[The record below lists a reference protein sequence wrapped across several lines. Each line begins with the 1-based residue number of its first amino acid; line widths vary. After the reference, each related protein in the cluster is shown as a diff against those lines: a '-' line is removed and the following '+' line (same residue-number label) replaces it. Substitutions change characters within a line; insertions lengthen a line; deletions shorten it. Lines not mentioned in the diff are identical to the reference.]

1 MKLMS
6 GVGLM
11 TKTFRFRRLERVN
24 IWYETDIEAESEEE
38 ARDLLESPMSDFTWE
53 EQDRDCL
60 HQETELTEVFE
71 E

>member
-1 MKLMS
+1 MKLMN
-6 GVGLM
+6 GGGLM

-38 ARDLLESPMSDFTWE
+38 ARELLESPMSDFTWE
-53 EQDRDCL
+53 EQDQDLL
-60 HQETELTEVFE
+60 HQELELIEVFE